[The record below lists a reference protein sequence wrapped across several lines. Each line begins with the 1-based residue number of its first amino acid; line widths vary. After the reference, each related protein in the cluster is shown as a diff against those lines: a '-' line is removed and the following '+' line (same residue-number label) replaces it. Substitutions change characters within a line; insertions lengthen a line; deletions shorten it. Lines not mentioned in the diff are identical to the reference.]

1 MALCQVPSC
10 YPGNIALL
18 RRERRHRING
28 WFVIQR
34 CTGRNT
40 SQMRPFHHSSH
51 RPAAAGFL
59 AMTLVQANLT
69 SMVVCAILV
78 SAGTVVETKTQL
90 LAIFC
95 LCFQT
100 ALPDFLTFLLAFAAF
115 SLAFAP
121 PCRWLPGPNLV
132 VGTHWI

>member
-1 MALCQVPSC
+1 
-10 YPGNIALL
+10 
-18 RRERRHRING
+18 
-28 WFVIQR
+28 
-34 CTGRNT
+34 
-40 SQMRPFHHSSH
+40 
-51 RPAAAGFL
+51 
-59 AMTLVQANLT
+59 MTLVQANLT

-132 VGTHWI
+132 VGTHCI